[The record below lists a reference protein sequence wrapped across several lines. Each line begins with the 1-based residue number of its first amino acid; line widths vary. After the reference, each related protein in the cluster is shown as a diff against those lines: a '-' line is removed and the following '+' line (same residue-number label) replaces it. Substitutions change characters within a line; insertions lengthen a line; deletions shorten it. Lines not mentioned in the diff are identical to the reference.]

1 MRELQRDSS
10 CPTDARLQDHPRRPI
25 VACVIDKV
33 LRYDMSFD
41 DEPLLIRGP
50 ADHTKLRAHNAKG
63 IMFGYGEI
71 ANRSRQMPDDVKL
84 FKYRRVPVI

>member
-1 MRELQRDSS
+1 MQGFKTILAEDAQR
-10 CPTDARLQDHPRRPI
+10 PV
-25 VACVIDKV
+25 VACVIEKV
-33 LRYDMSFD
+33 LLYDMSFD

>member
-1 MRELQRDSS
+1 MQGFKTILAEDAQR
-10 CPTDARLQDHPRRPI
+10 PV

-33 LRYDMSFD
+33 FLYDMSFD

>member
-1 MRELQRDSS
+1 MQGFKTILAEDAQR
-10 CPTDARLQDHPRRPI
+10 PV

-33 LRYDMSFD
+33 FLYDMSFD
-41 DEPLLIRGP
+41 GEPLLIRGP

>member
-1 MRELQRDSS
+1 
-10 CPTDARLQDHPRRPI
+10 
-25 VACVIDKV
+25 
-33 LRYDMSFD
+33 MSFD
-41 DEPLLIRGP
+41 DEPLLIPGP